1 MSREKLLARHR
12 LANGLGLELWDR
24 SRPVAGD
31 RWQVVLE
38 ARIAVPVAAA
48 TLPPELLPEAAA
60 VRTALGPEVVFSRR
74 DERNFIA
81 ASEIPDLLK
90 EMETRLLALVPDYLG
105 HPDFA
110 PRFIRKKYA
119 EHREKQSWQRP

>member
-12 LANGLGLELWDR
+12 LANGLSLELWDR

-38 ARIAVPVAAA
+38 ARIAVPVVAA
-48 TLPPELLPEAAA
+48 TLPPELLPEADA
-60 VRTALGPEVVFSRR
+60 VQGALGPEVVFSHR

-81 ASEIPDLLK
+81 ASAIPDILE
-90 EMETRLLALVPDYLG
+90 EMQTRLLALVPDYLG

-110 PRFIRKKYA
+110 RRFIRIKYA

>member
-1 MSREKLLARHR
+1 MSREKLVGRRR
-12 LANGLGLELWDR
+12 LANGLHLELWDR

-38 ARIAVPVAAA
+38 ARMAVPVDKA
-48 TLPPELLPEAAA
+48 TLPPELFAKADA
-60 VRTALGPEVVFSRR
+60 VQAALGPKVVFSRR

-81 ASEIPDLLK
+81 AGDLPEILK

-110 PRFIRKKYA
+110 PRFIRLKYA
-119 EHREKQSWQRP
+119 EHQEKQSWRRS